1 MADASRGRSRIHDDF
16 QPTRQ
21 AGPPDV
27 PAEPYDPLRDFTVT
41 SPPANRT
48 PPPPPPRRQPPP
60 IAFDEGLTSRHLAIA
75 LDHQVL
81 GERARIAAAVKAAH
95 VAGVHDGQRTG
106 YVEGWRWGVACGVVL
121 GGVVMSIAFNLGRL
135 GFGGAIAYLAGL
147 LR

>member
-41 SPPANRT
+41 SPPANCT
-48 PPPPPPRRQPPP
+48 PPRRQPAP
-60 IAFDEGLTSRHLAIA
+60 IAFDEGLTRRHLAIA

-121 GGVVMSIAFNLGRL
+121 GSVVVAIAFNLGRL
-135 GFGGAIAYLAGL
+135 GIDGAIAYLAGL